1 MQFTSKV
8 YRDIPIEENAKN
20 IERGL
25 VKSLFLSMARSLEN
39 ETKERLI
46 PILSNVDQLR
56 GSLEMNE
63 MGYLKINTPTLENV
77 HKVGKIKDVVD
88 IVKKQKNNTKSI
100 YFTIRKSAEN
110 LEITSKILI
119 EVLPSNKYISVSII
133 NYGMVQMP
141 KNLRAETFIKDVK
154 DILATRYIE
163 KCEKVFVNFTD
174 HMAQEFKNI
183 FKIEPLVSDVKKVII
198 VPSGEDKKISK
209 FYNRNFALQNIT
221 LAPAF
226 YRDTDESPNYRYK
239 GYSDPFN
246 VLWWVFIFDYSISLE
261 SSTNFIDSSGS
272 EVTQSEAAVLVND
285 VSRIVISNQL
295 VDKNFYLE
303 GNKHETFSESV
314 EATMFS
320 KSSIK
325 SRNEEKKKPS
335 SDSRDDTI
343 VTGDGGSGH
352 NSGAHSNSGGG
363 HGNCGNASSCG
374 GGGGGHCG
382 GASSC
387 GGTSSC
393 GGASSCGGGGCG
405 GGGCGGG

>member
-8 YRDIPIEENAKN
+8 YRDIPIDENAK

-25 VKSLFLSMARSLEN
+25 VKSLLLSMARSLEN

-46 PILSNVDQLR
+46 PILSRVDELR
-56 GSLEMNE
+56 GSLEMKE
-63 MGYLKINTPTLENV
+63 MGYLKINTSALENV
-77 HKVGKIKDVVD
+77 YKVGKIKDIVE

-119 EVLPSNKYISVSII
+119 EVLPSNKHIGVSIT

-141 KNLRAETFIKDVK
+141 KNLRAETFMQDVK

-183 FKIEPLVSDVKKVII
+183 FKIEPLVSGVKKVII
-198 VPSGEDKKISK
+198 VPSREDEKISK
-209 FYNRNFALQNIT
+209 FYNRNFALQNTT
-221 LAPAF
+221 LAPAL
-226 YRDTDESPNYRYK
+226 YRDTGESPSYRHK

-295 VDKNFYLE
+295 VDNNFYLE

-335 SDSRDDTI
+335 SDSGNGTI
-343 VTGDGGSGH
+343 ATGDGGGGH
-352 NSGAHSNSGGG
+352 NSGACKNSGDGG
-363 HGNCGNASSCG
+363 ALGNGVIVSSCG
-374 GGGGGHCG
+374 GGCGGGGC
-382 GASSC
+382 C
-387 GGTSSC
+387 
-393 GGASSCGGGGCG
+393 GGGCG